1 MKSRASWTAGI
12 LGLLLLAGAPARGA
26 PADTSGTWKAW
37 TDAVAVA
44 GSKVIANLPADLT
57 EQETTE
63 AHQMMVGALF
73 SAYLSVASSN
83 PKKPEFVPTLGFYE
97 NFFGP
102 NPDTIYLSTLIDG
115 MGSYRLRGNLG
126 QVSFMNLSIQQ
137 GPYLGITGKAVPHQD
152 HEFAELHPKGNGDF
166 EVLLSADRPPGY
178 KGDWWR
184 LDAKTERLQLRYVSQ
199 DWAHDRDPTVYIERL
214 DTPPAAPPSSVQSL
228 YQGLNI
234 LPAAIENSSLQFAHR
249 MEEMEKI
256 QGRNRMFELPIAQL
270 GGMDYQRYVYA
281 AIVLPQDGAVVLETD
296 VPKKCL
302 YWSLLLTNWLDS
314 TLDWVNYQSSLNSRQ
329 AHVDPD
335 GKLRVVI
342 SDTDPGVANW
352 MDTVGHRR
360 AGLQL
365 RWTGCDSAP
374 IPTLREVAKI
384 DLRNALPRGT
394 PFVTPAE
401 RENVLQERRA
411 AALMRKRW

>member
-1 MKSRASWTAGI
+1 
-12 LGLLLLAGAPARGA
+12 
-26 PADTSGTWKAW
+26 
-37 TDAVAVA
+37 
-44 GSKVIANLPADLT
+44 
-57 EQETTE
+57 
-63 AHQMMVGALF
+63 
-73 SAYLSVASSN
+73 
-83 PKKPEFVPTLGFYE
+83 
-97 NFFGP
+97 
-102 NPDTIYLSTLIDG
+102 
-115 MGSYRLRGNLG
+115 
-126 QVSFMNLSIQQ
+126 
-137 GPYLGITGKAVPHQD
+137 
-152 HEFAELHPKGNGDF
+152 
-166 EVLLSADRPPGY
+166 
-178 KGDWWR
+178 
-184 LDAKTERLQLRYVSQ
+184 
-199 DWAHDRDPTVYIERL
+199 
-214 DTPPAAPPSSVQSL
+214 
-228 YQGLNI
+228 
-234 LPAAIENSSLQFAHR
+234 
-249 MEEMEKI
+249 
-256 QGRNRMFELPIAQL
+256 
-270 GGMDYQRYVYA
+270 
-281 AIVLPQDGAVVLETD
+281 LETD